1 LPEQTLVRNLDGG
14 IASIIARDQREQCR
28 RVRRMQPDTTMRSG
42 TPGYECRWC
51 RESQSLMEIARGI
64 GALSPHDELVNPQ

>member
-1 LPEQTLVRNLDGG
+1 
-14 IASIIARDQREQCR
+14 
-28 RVRRMQPDTTMRSG
+28 MRSG